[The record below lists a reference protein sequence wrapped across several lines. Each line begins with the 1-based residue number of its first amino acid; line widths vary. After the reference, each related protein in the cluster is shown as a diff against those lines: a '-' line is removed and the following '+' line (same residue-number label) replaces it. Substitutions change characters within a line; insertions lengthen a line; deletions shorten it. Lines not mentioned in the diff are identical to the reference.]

1 MLDFYEFFAG
11 GGMARTGL
19 AQGWRCLFAND
30 IDEKK
35 AAAYKINFNNAS
47 ELKVCD
53 VAALT
58 PDDLPGIADLAW
70 ASFPC
75 QDLSLAGH
83 RYGLNGERSG
93 AFWPFWRLM
102 QGLMTENRLPKL
114 IVLENVCGALTSHQG
129 LDFMAIAEA
138 FTQSGY
144 RFGAMVID
152 AIHFLPQ
159 SRPRLFMI
167 GVRADVE
174 IPQAVKNTT
183 PDPLWHS
190 ATLRE
195 RVAQFSL
202 EVRRHWIWWRLPTP
216 PPRVTIFAD
225 LIESKPNGVNW
236 HTPEET
242 HRLLNMMSELNRA
255 KVSMVQATGQWMVGS
270 VYKRTRHGVQR
281 AEVRFDDVAG
291 CLRTPLG
298 GSSRQTILIV
308 EGENIRSRLLSPRE
322 AARLMGLS
330 DSYRLPKKYN
340 DAYHLV
346 GDGLAV
352 PVIRHLAAHILEPV
366 LHFTESLTN
375 SDLDIFLCPQ
385 AMKIA
390 A

>member
-19 AQGWRCLFAND
+19 AQGWRCRVAND

-35 AAAYKINFNNAS
+35 AAVYKINFNGAP
-47 ELKVCD
+47 ELKVCN

-58 PDDLPGIADLAW
+58 TDDLPGIADLAW

-83 RYGLNGERSG
+83 RCGLSGERSG

-102 QGLMTENRLPKL
+102 QGLMIENRAPRL
-114 IVLENVCGALTSHQG
+114 IVLENVCGALTSHKGQ
-129 LDFMAIAEA
+129 DFMAIAEA
-138 FTQSGY
+138 FTQSDY

-159 SRPRLFMI
+159 SRPRLFLI

-174 IPQAVKNTT
+174 IPPGVKNAA
-183 PDPLWHS
+183 PNPLWHS
-190 ATLRE
+190 VAIRE

-202 EVRRHWIWWRLPTP
+202 EMRHHWIWWRLPP
-216 PPRVTIFAD
+216 PLPRVTVFAD
-225 LIESKPNGVNW
+225 LIESEPEGIDW

-242 HRLLNMMSELNRA
+242 HRLLSMMSEINCA
-255 KVSMVQATGQWMVGS
+255 KVSMAQATGRRRVGG
-270 VYKRTRHGVQR
+270 VYKRTRCGVQR

-308 EGENIRSRLLSPRE
+308 EGDSIRSRLLSPRE
-322 AARLMGLS
+322 AARLMGLP

-340 DAYHLV
+340 DAYHLA

-352 PVIRHLAAHILEPV
+352 PVIRHLAAHILEPILNV
-366 LHFTESLTN
+366 VEPLPAYPF
-375 SDLDIFLCPQ
+375 DLFSYSQ
-385 AMKIA
+385 VMEMA